1 MLDFK
6 KPTLLI
12 DTREQQPLDFERYS
26 SRFEHILRAS
36 LKEGD
41 YSVFMP
47 GDRRKIAFER
57 KSLGDLVGTIIRGRD
72 RFKREL
78 ERLKPYDYSAIIIE
92 ASHREV
98 ASPYSFSRV
107 HPSSI
112 LGSLQ
117 SMQLQ
122 YGIDMIFAEIGR
134 AHV

>member
-1 MLDFK
+1 MLF
-6 KPTLLI
+6 
-12 DTREQQPLDFERYS
+12 RS
-26 SRFEHILRAS
+26 
-36 LKEGD
+36 
-41 YSVFMP
+41 
-47 GDRRKIAFER
+47 
-57 KSLGDLVGTIIRGRD
+57 

-122 YGIDMIFAEIGR
+122 YGIDVIFAGDRSNAVDIMVAKIG
-134 AHV
+134 AFYAQA